1 MFIIEMS
8 IMIPTF
14 NRVSTPLV
22 QDKQPLNDHLDDQK
36 ISIAKVFHDT
46 SRASEVKK
54 HSSLISKLKASKQ
67 GLKEESKQVVHDRS
81 VSSKAETGR
90 YDQIMQACSETF
102 GKWDSQMIQS
112 GLRQH
117 FLSYAAS
124 LLDANFER
132 LAAMSD
138 DMAKSVKCAEKPIR
152 NELVTWL
159 YAGGISSADET
170 WSQQANKSHL
180 ENGLRNSVD
189 GLPQAAKQ
197 SIVDRKKQRKDDYK
211 SLTHVA
217 NKLLD
222 EFNLNSSEPI
232 RTSDSKV
239 LTSSSVSRMISD
251 LISKHVNK

>member
-1 MFIIEMS
+1 
-8 IMIPTF
+8 MIPTF

-22 QDKQPLNDHLDDQK
+22 QDKQVVNSHLDDQK

-54 HSSLISKLKASKQ
+54 HSSLISKLKSSKQ
-67 GLKEESKQVVHDRS
+67 GFKEESKQVVHDRC

-124 LLDANFER
+124 LLDVSFER

-138 DMAKSVKCAEKPIR
+138 DMAKSVRCAEKPIR
-152 NELVTWL
+152 RELVTWL
-159 YAGGISSADET
+159 YAGGVSSADET
-170 WSQQANKSHL
+170 WSHQANKSHL

-189 GLPQAAKQ
+189 GLPQNAKQ
-197 SIVDRKKQRKDDYK
+197 SFADRKRQREDDYK

-222 EFNLNSSEPI
+222 EFNSTASNPV

-251 LISKHVNK
+251 LVAKHVYK

>member
-1 MFIIEMS
+1 MS

-22 QDKQPLNDHLDDQK
+22 QDKEPLNDHLDEQK
-36 ISIAKVFHDT
+36 VPITRVCHDT

-54 HSSLISKLKASKQ
+54 YSSLISKLKSSKH
-67 GLKEESKQVVHDRS
+67 GFKEESKQVVHDRCI
-81 VSSKAETGR
+81 SSKAETAR

-124 LLDANFER
+124 LLDVTFER
-132 LAAMSD
+132 LAAMSS
-138 DMAKSVKCAEKPIR
+138 DMSKSVKCAEKPIR

-159 YAGGISSADET
+159 YAGEISSADET

-189 GLPQAAKQ
+189 GLPLEAKK
-197 SIVDRKKQRKDDYK
+197 SLVDRKKQREEDYK

-222 EFNLNSSEPI
+222 EFNSTASNPI

-251 LISKHVNK
+251 LVTKHVYK